1 MVSRSLGPEIGGPIG
16 LVFAFANALSS
27 ALNAVG
33 FAEVVYDLINVSIS
47 II

>member
-16 LVFAFANALSS
+16 VVFVFANALSS

-33 FAEVVYDLINVSIS
+33 FAEFVRDLMAVCKIND
-47 II
+47 